1 MDLIFQVVLM
11 HLPDSTYTVHAHIH
25 VASHKA
31 LSGHSH
37 KLRRTQTSYA
47 SACTAAAT
55 AVGALLAA
63 GSNRLFLLAVCTAT
77 LRAASR
83 PCRPPSL
90 VASFA
95 AILAGRWTPLCP
107 CHHVAATTLTDSAAA
122 KPVACAPVE
131 GTTAVKLGPS
141 LRRCGGRPEDAG
153 GGSRPGG
160 GRGGGEAVKRRRRVA

>member
-1 MDLIFQVVLM
+1 M
-11 HLPDSTYTVHAHIH
+11 HLPDSTLIHAHIH

-107 CHHVAATTLTDSAAA
+107 CRHVAATTLTDSAAA